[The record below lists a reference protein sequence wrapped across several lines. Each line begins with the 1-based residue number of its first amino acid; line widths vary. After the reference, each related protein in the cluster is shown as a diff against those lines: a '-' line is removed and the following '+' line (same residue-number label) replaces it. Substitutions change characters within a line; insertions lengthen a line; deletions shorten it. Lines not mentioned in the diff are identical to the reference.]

1 MIFTMKTVTAKL
13 VRPFRVL
20 FFLSIIYVLFH
31 GNKTSPISYLDII
44 PICISVILF
53 LAYMYMN
60 FKRDREKFTII
71 MAPVSVL
78 LAIMTVW
85 IIVFGLH

>member
-1 MIFTMKTVTAKL
+1 
-13 VRPFRVL
+13 
-20 FFLSIIYVLFH
+20 
-31 GNKTSPISYLDII
+31 
-44 PICISVILF
+44 
-53 LAYMYMN
+53 MYMN